1 MQEKFADDP
10 SLLKKFPHKF
20 LREYIQSVL
29 NLHKHGKDN
38 LIYFLVK
45 CEQDYLQWQETMYA
59 KFGVQ
64 RVCMHRGPA
73 WEYEEESL
81 DDSDHIQPNVDAGT
95 SINEDQAD
103 SVITTGSCG
112 SSVIIQNEGDS
123 VVSQEDCIVHVSP
136 QPGLEMDILSQAKAF
151 TGITESAV
159 DIDDWQLLHHV
170 NQTQLFL
177 KHQVY
182 CGLLTKAE
190 VRHRSNCG
198 EEQTRI
204 RSPTCM
210 VFKVK
215 QLQPSQ

>member
-1 MQEKFADDP
+1 MKEKLLDAQLICFLQEKLADHP
-10 SLLKKFPHKF
+10 SLLKKFPHKL

-123 VVSQEDCIVHVSP
+123 VASQEDCIVHVSP

-159 DIDDWQLLHHV
+159 DIDDMPII
-170 NQTQLFL
+170 TP
-177 KHQVY
+177 
-182 CGLLTKAE
+182 CE
-190 VRHRSNCG
+190 SD
-198 EEQTRI
+198 
-204 RSPTCM
+204 PT
-210 VFKVK
+210 VSEAP
-215 QLQPSQ
+215 Q